1 MIKLNKEPILEAL
14 AKTPYFSKIS
24 SLLESFPW
32 NNFLQLKIVDLYDEI
47 MTTGISKGF
56 REVILPSSHIG

>member
-47 MTTGISKGF
+47 MTTGI
-56 REVILPSSHIG
+56 